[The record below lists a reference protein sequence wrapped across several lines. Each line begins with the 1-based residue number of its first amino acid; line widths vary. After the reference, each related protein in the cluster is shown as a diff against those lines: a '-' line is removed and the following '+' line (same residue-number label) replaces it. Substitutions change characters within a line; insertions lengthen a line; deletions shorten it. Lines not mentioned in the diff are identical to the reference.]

1 MQAENR
7 LLTSLL
13 WCACSY
19 LIIKREKTSHFTDK
33 NTRNKKKKKSVI
45 WLRSHRLARGSKLTN
60 YSLHVISL
68 PWLLRAVSRNQ
79 RVLFH
84 YSYVLLLHC
93 IIMLQSMAQHT
104 LLSRHFPAANAWL
117 SQSWG
122 CFEYQGTGRELTGWL
137 AMGIKKKTWG

>member
-19 LIIKREKTSHFTDK
+19 LIIKRGKTSHFTDK
-33 NTRNKKKKKSVI
+33 NTRNKKKKSVI

-84 YSYVLLLHC
+84 YSYVLLLRC
-93 IIMLQSMAQHT
+93 IIMLQSMAQHLCCPDISQLPMPDCHKAGVALNT
-104 LLSRHFPAANAWL
+104 RAQEENSR
-117 SQSWG
+117 G
-122 CFEYQGTGRELTGWL
+122 G
-137 AMGIKKKTWG
+137 